1 MQKRGGD
8 DCFISNLSS
17 LEPHRRAMHAE
28 NCNYNK
34 GGGLM
39 ISALVHGS
47 SGPGLSPGWGHCVVL
62 CCWARQFILTVP
74 LPTQEYKW
82 VPANC
87 WGNLTNCREVTCDGL
102 EFHPAGVV
110 RHIPA
115 TSCYE
120 PVWLL
125 GFTF

>member
-47 SGPGLSPGWGHCVVL
+47 SVPGLSPGWGHCVVL
-62 CCWARQFILTVP
+62 LGKTIYSHSASP
-74 LPTQEYKW
+74 NP
-82 VPANC
+82 
-87 WGNLTNCREVTCDGL
+87 
-102 EFHPAGVV
+102 GV
-110 RHIPA
+110 
-115 TSCYE
+115 
-120 PVWLL
+120 
-125 GFTF
+125 